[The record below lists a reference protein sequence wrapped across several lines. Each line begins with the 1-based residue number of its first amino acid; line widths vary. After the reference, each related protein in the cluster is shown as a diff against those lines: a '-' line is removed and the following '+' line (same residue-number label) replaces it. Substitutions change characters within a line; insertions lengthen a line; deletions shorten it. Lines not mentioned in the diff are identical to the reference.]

1 MFDSVKLT
9 EAIPL
14 TDGGTAAIGTV
25 GAIVEVF
32 KNGEAYMVELF
43 GDWVKYD
50 PQENF
55 VPATPEEPKSFVET
69 IGVET
74 VYSHQLQLYKPASET
89 VGLQTHLQS
98 ILDELSAVKLAE
110 VRDFAEFLREKE
122 QQTSK
127 RKIED
132 NSSNQQ
138 VI

>member
-1 MFDSVKLT
+1 MRRFQMFDSVKLT
-9 EAIPL
+9 EEIPL

-50 PQENF
+50 SQENF

-74 VYSHQLQLYKPASET
+74 IYRHQLQLYKPASET

-98 ILDELSAVKLAE
+98 ILDELPEVKLAE
-110 VRDFAEFLREKE
+110 VRDFAEFLRDQE
-122 QQTSK
+122 QQTST
-127 RKIED
+127 RQIEK
-132 NSSNQQ
+132 NS
-138 VI
+138 